1 MALRMP
7 ADPSPAQPAGK
18 MNRTEALTLVGGEGR
33 DTPGL

>member
-18 MNRTEALTLVGGEGR
+18 MNRTEALTLGGGW